1 MFLNQRT
8 NPLAYGTIV
17 GYERISMLNRRKNL
31 ILCTVALNAVRMD
44 IVRTVASRVNFVHVF
59 RLTFVPSLRNILG
72 KRNYSAAL
80 TCSIVL
86 LAITVQAPKLD
97 DSSSESDIQ

>member
-1 MFLNQRT
+1 MFLNERT
-8 NPLAYGTIV
+8 NSLPYGTIV
-17 GYERISMLNRRKNL
+17 GYERISMLNRRKN
-31 ILCTVALNAVRMD
+31 CTVALNAVRMD

-86 LAITVQAPKLD
+86 LAITVHAPKLD
-97 DSSSESDIQ
+97 GSSSESDIQ